1 MPHLPFLEQNALYHR
16 FHLDEPW
23 DSPHNKA
30 LLKEMPEVYAPVL
43 PTDEPRVSTYYQVFT
58 GPGALFE
65 DERGPGLND
74 IKDGTSNTLMVVE
87 AGTPV
92 PWTKPEDIEYD
103 KKKPLPKLGRQFDDG
118 FFGAMADGSV
128 RFFGNNIDKD
138 FLRAL
143 ITRTAAKSSPST
155 TNTCSPHPTPRPASQ
170 PRNRLSQH
178 PSRKTDP
185 PAPVLKR
192 APPLTFRTLHRGAR
206 GAG

>member
-1 MPHLPFLEQNALYHR
+1 MASLNNPTGFPPATIRSKDGKPLLSWRVAALPYLEQNDLYNR

-65 DERGPGLND
+65 NEKGIGFND
-74 IKDGTSNTLMVVE
+74 IKDGTSNTLLVVE

-92 PWTKPEDIEYD
+92 PWTKPEDIEFD

-118 FFGAMADGSV
+118 FYGALADGSV
-128 RFFGNNIDKD
+128 RFFGKNTTDKN
-138 FLRAL
+138 FLRPL
-143 ITRTAAKSSPST
+143 ITCNGGEIINFAQEHVTPSPDA
-155 TNTCSPHPTPRPASQ
+155 PR
-170 PRNRLSQH
+170 
-178 PSRKTDP
+178 DE
-185 PAPVLKR
+185 PAP
-192 APPLTFRTLHRGAR
+192 APAEPKPKD
-206 GAG
+206 